1 MLRLFHRR
9 SLHRIWHQAS
19 WWIVVLAVWFG
30 PAAAAFAQRRR
41 KEVEPPK
48 EPSYALEYGVVI
60 FVIMLG
66 LAVVFRPGKRTDLED
81 EVKLPF
87 GPHKK
92 EMPS

>member
-1 MLRLFHRR
+1 MLR
-9 SLHRIWHQAS
+9 SLRQLCQHAQ
-19 WWIVVLAVWFG
+19 WWIVVLAIWFG
-30 PAAAAFAQRRR
+30 PAAVAFAQKRR
-41 KEVEPPK
+41 KEIEPPK

-66 LAVVFRPGKRTDLED
+66 VAVVFRPGRRTDLED
-81 EVKLPF
+81 EIKLPF

>member
-1 MLRLFHRR
+1 MKNAVE
-9 SLHRIWHQAS
+9 RIWQHAC
-19 WWIVVLAVWFG
+19 WWMILLAVWLG
-30 PAAAAFAQRRR
+30 PAAVALAQRRR

-66 LAVVFRPGKRTDLED
+66 LAVVLRPGRRTDLED
-81 EVKLPF
+81 EIKLPF

>member
-1 MLRLFHRR
+1 MLR
-9 SLHRIWHQAS
+9 SLRPLCQHAQ
-19 WWIVVLAVWFG
+19 WWIVMLAIWLG
-30 PAAAAFAQRRR
+30 PAAVAFAQRRR
-41 KEVEPPK
+41 KEIEPPK

-66 LAVVFRPGKRTDLED
+66 VAVVFRPGRRTDLED
-81 EVKLPF
+81 EIKLPF

>member
-1 MLRLFHRR
+1 MLR
-9 SLHRIWHQAS
+9 SLNRLWQHVQ
-19 WWIVVLAVWFG
+19 WWIVVLALWLG

-41 KEVEPPK
+41 QEVEPPK

-66 LAVVFRPGKRTDLED
+66 IAVVFRPGRRTDLED